1 MFFRSVW
8 LVASTVFMFLLGSC
22 ASPGRKPEIP
32 EELEHFRTGRF
43 EADLFAPG
51 TTFGPEHLAALR
63 KKYGSFTDIFTSRIL
78 RISGE
83 TDSAMAAGLR
93 LFITDSEIL
102 GIKKRSDSLF
112 ADLGNLDEGLKV
124 FLAVHKTHFPRKP
137 LPAVYTFISA
147 FNYAVITTDSAIGI
161 GLDMFLGPDLPQY
174 AAIGI
179 PKYIFSRFTPEYMLP
194 AVIKGWFQS
203 DYDPGEVKNE
213 LLSQMIYQGKMLYYS
228 RLMAPGVH
236 DSLIT
241 GYSEAQLEWCAAN
254 ESKIWSFFIE
264 NKLLFST
271 DPSVYVKYI
280 NEGPSTGG
288 FPDEAPGKI
297 GAFVGWRI
305 VNAYMDNNEGMAL
318 ETLISNSDALAILES
333 SGYKPRD

>member
-1 MFFRSVW
+1 MILRFRW
-8 LVASTVFMFLLGSC
+8 LLILTAFVFLHSEC
-22 ASPGRKPEIP
+22 SSPGRKPEIP
-32 EELEHFRTGRF
+32 EELKDFRTGRF

-51 TTFGPEHLAALR
+51 ITFGPEHLHALR

-78 RISGE
+78 QIPEG
-83 TDSAMAAGLR
+83 TDSSAAAGLR
-93 LFITDSEIL
+93 MFITDMEVLEI
-102 GIKKRSDSLF
+102 KRRSDSLF
-112 ADLGNLDEGLKV
+112 ADFSGEDEGLV
-124 FLAVHKTHFPRKP
+124 TFLATHSMHFPEKP
-137 LPAVYTFISA
+137 LPKVYTFISA

-213 LLSQMIYQGKMLYYS
+213 MLSQMVYHGKLLYYS
-228 RLMAPGVH
+228 RLMAPGLH

-271 DPSVYVKYI
+271 DPSIYVKYI

-288 FPDEAPGKI
+288 FPNEAPGKI
-297 GAFVGWRI
+297 GAWVGWRI
-305 VNAYMDNNEGMAL
+305 VNAYMEKNEGIAL
-318 ETLISNSDALAILES
+318 ETLLKNNDALAILES